1 MIGEF
6 SNEFGK
12 VFVVAEN
19 SFVLEKYYNGLDLLF
34 DDESYLI
41 NEIFNMD
48 FVIVERKIYNIK
60 NDRYLRMADWR
71 GVTEPNGPEYIWMV
85 KYDLEYRGD

>member
-41 NEIFNMD
+41 NEIFN
-48 FVIVERKIYNIK
+48 IKILKVYIIK
-60 NDRYLRMADWR
+60 LLQILSQIY
-71 GVTEPNGPEYIWMV
+71 EY
-85 KYDLEYRGD
+85 Y

>member
-6 SNEFGK
+6 SNEFGNL
-12 VFVVAEN
+12 FVVAEN

-48 FVIVERKIYNIK
+48 FVIVERKIYNMK